1 MRRIAILMFGQPR
14 FFKLTASFIRDE
26 FKLQDT
32 KVDFFGHFWSQTG
45 FIPGDNEQNNDLP
58 NTEFFTKIKIEDYTK
73 LKKFCESINFFY
85 NKIITNNKKLPIED
99 DDYLLYRFG
108 QHYSVR
114 ECYNLIKKFEKK
126 NNFQYDA
133 IIKTRTDLVFRTYHS
148 YDGCREY
155 HGPHHPQHGKHREY
169 NELKNNYYFD
179 NLTTNTIKCNA
190 LRLLDLTNKI
200 NDTSGDV
207 TSTKVYEYSNKK
219 IKLANEKKAV
229 EYKESYNIRLCLND
243 WMLVAGRNAADIYYG
258 RFFENFYITF
268 AKDLVKTTTY
278 RKFISSSEHSLQ
290 GQFLL
295 NYNLDAKLLPARR
308 DVRILHEEKIKDDV
322 SRAGKILCNENTS
335 TEQLLENIKHHFRKK

>member
-1 MRRIAILMFGQPR
+1 MFGQPR

-26 FKLQDT
+26 FNLQDT

-45 FIPGDNEQNNDLP
+45 FIPGGNEHNSDLP
-58 NTEFFTKIKIEDYTK
+58 NTEFFTKIKIEDYTE
-73 LKKFCESINFFY
+73 LNKFCECINYFY
-85 NKIITNNKKLPIED
+85 NKIITNNKNLPIED

-133 IIKTRTDLVFRTYHS
+133 IIKIRTDLVFRTYHS
-148 YDGCREY
+148 YNDFEEY
-155 HGPHHPQHGKHREY
+155 YK
-169 NELKNNYYFD
+169 LKNEYYFD

-200 NDTSGDV
+200 NNTSEDV

-219 IKLANEKKAV
+219 IQLANEKKIAAV
-229 EYKESYNIRLCLND
+229 EYKENYNIRLCLND
-243 WMLVAGRNAADIYYG
+243 WMLVAGRNAADIFYG

-295 NYNLDAKLLPARR
+295 NYNLKARLLPMRR
-308 DVRILHEEKIKDDV
+308 DVRILHEEKIKEDV
-322 SRAGKILCNENTS
+322 STDGKILCNENTS
-335 TEQLLENIKHHFRKK
+335 TKQLLKKIKHHFRKK